1 MYFSTRSVI
10 FLQCNFNRHNSDNL
24 NFSSVKNGC
33 HCRVQN
39 IVLLTYF
46 SAHYFKSSHKI
57 NLVVTSKCGKN
68 TQCLTFSSTSMTDY
82 LGVEI
87 DQRILN
93 MFLDDDTELEVSIP
107 KFFKVQEL
115 NSVAASYSR
124 AKEFYF

>member
-1 MYFSTRSVI
+1 
-10 FLQCNFNRHNSDNL
+10 
-24 NFSSVKNGC
+24 
-33 HCRVQN
+33 
-39 IVLLTYF
+39 
-46 SAHYFKSSHKI
+46 
-57 NLVVTSKCGKN
+57 
-68 TQCLTFSSTSMTDY
+68 MTDY

-115 NSVAASYSR
+115 NAVAASYSR